1 MCKFYRFLYRFIPLR
16 IIKTLIIEKHFLLCP
31 CCQDDLII
39 DEYVKD
45 LFKTPRWITEEGSYS
60 RQVIHSIGK
69 ESRSLTR
76 FKKSKNHIF
85 SYKLI
90 WASLLFIFIFI
101 SVFLGIKVGMKT
113 DKIFY
118 AGGKE
123 VDFSI
128 EYAKFK
134 GKDAKIYIFQTSS
147 KTIIYFSENKNPEE

>member
-1 MCKFYRFLYRFIPLR
+1 MCKFYRLLYRFIPLR

-31 CCQDDLII
+31 FCQDDLII

-45 LFKTPRWITEEGSYS
+45 LFKTPRWITEEVSYS
-60 RQVIHSIGK
+60 RQVIHSIDK
-69 ESRSLTR
+69 KAKSLTR
-76 FKKSKNHIF
+76 LKEGKKSIF

-90 WASLLFIFIFI
+90 WVPLLFIFIFI

-118 AGGKE
+118 GNGKE

-134 GKDAKIYIFQTSS
+134 GKDAKTYIFQTGS
-147 KTIIYFSENKNPEE
+147 KTIIYFSENKNPGE